1 LLNDSGPAAYVHAQ
15 PLFLYPADWISE
27 NHDRLAL
34 EEPHHVAGFPTR
46 EVMLARIQ
54 AVLDFDIA
62 ESLGEIPHPVLVS
75 ASADDM
81 LVPVSCSRKM
91 AERLPNA
98 TLDIVPWGGHG
109 FTVTAPDAFNA
120 SLVAFLG
127 GGAH

>member
-1 LLNDSGPAAYVHAQ
+1 MTTLFD
-15 PLFLYPADWISE
+15 PL
-27 NHDRLAL
+27 
-34 EEPHHVAGFPTR
+34 VAGELRLPNRIVMAPLTR
-46 EVMLARIQ
+46 
-54 AVLDFDIA
+54 
-62 ESLGEIPHPVLVS
+62 
-75 ASADDM
+75 
-81 LVPVSCSRKM
+81 SRAG